1 MNIKL
6 CTHKTT
12 LSNAR
17 RRQLT
22 EMDNLQS
29 VNIKL
34 CTFKTNVLNTRR
46 LPSTET
52 RRQRQRDR
60 QRDRRTDTGED
71 KKRGRKVEQRRRSTE
86 KLEGRHQEGPMYNNI
101 YQDILARVSGRVVVV
116 VVRELFFS

>member
-34 CTFKTNVLNTRR
+34 CTFKTNALNTRK
-46 LPSTET
+46 LP
-52 RRQRQRDR
+52 RRRREDRDR
-60 QRDRRTDTGED
+60 ETDRETDTGED
-71 KKRGRKVEQRRRSTE
+71 RKRGRKVDQRHRSTE
-86 KLEGRHQEGPMYNNI
+86 KLKGRHQESPVYNI
-101 YQDILARVSGRVVVV
+101 YQDILARFSGLVVVVVV